1 MTEKQL
7 SFSTTIH
14 GVDLEAEIS
23 VGPRGGGYA
32 TEEHLEYARALAEHL
47 MDVTAEYEPEE
58 DARSETLDAY
68 VVLANTLQV
77 LDLARDS
84 EDTTAKQ
91 IKEYLFHAASNLEV
105 LAAWDPRFAMAYH
118 LARLG
123 EAEAGNFDYVHVSD
137 LVESIE
143 TWMPLRYA
151 DAGYTPH
158 RVIVDDRQSEED
170 FQTTRLPDHTAVSI
184 RMVDDEDVTE
194 EDFNVTGRMVL
205 PVPMFPDGTLENRVT
220 VQSLMHD
227 KTVFCRFTTNRDAFH
242 LLRTLGEAVEMFT
255 AERRGEFPLDFYTE
269 LAYAKQLCWAAG
281 SQRFLEDGIYRRNVI
296 DALYPSLIVLSL
308 FGPEYEMPKHL
319 AKLAETLNEDMTS
332 DAAVHIVNT
341 IDAWLP
347 RDVKEYVPAGWGENF
362 DAQMPMT
369 LLDGINALPGARF
382 VVVFDDQTREDFEA
396 TRMPDKSK
404 LTPMDIGP
412 EIDPRVLGGG
422 GGMQVFRTWV

>member
-1 MTEKQL
+1 MTKKLL
-7 SFSTTIH
+7 SFSTTVH
-14 GVDLEAEIS
+14 GVELEAEIS
-23 VGPRGGGYA
+23 VGPRNGGSA
-32 TEEHLEYARALAEHL
+32 TEEHLEYARSLTEHL

-58 DARSETLDAY
+58 DARNESLDAY
-68 VVLANTLQV
+68 AVLANTLQV

-123 EAEAGNFDYVHVSD
+123 EAEAGNFDYVRVSD

-170 FQTTRLPDHTAVSI
+170 FQATRIPDHTAVSI
-184 RMVDDEDVTE
+184 RMVDDEEVTE
-194 EDFNVTGRMVL
+194 DDFNVTGRMVL
-205 PVPMFPDGTLENRVT
+205 PMPMFPDDTLETRVM

-227 KTVFCRFTTNRDAFH
+227 KTVICSFTTNREAFH
-242 LLRTLGEAVEMFT
+242 LLRTLGEAAEAYT
-255 AERRGEFPLDFYTE
+255 AERRGELPIDFYTE

-281 SQRFLEDGIYRRNVI
+281 SKRFLEDGIYRRNVI
-296 DALYPSLIVLSL
+296 DELYPSLIVLSL

-319 AKLAETLNEDMTS
+319 VKLAETLNEDMTS
-332 DAAVHIVNT
+332 DAAIHIVHT

-347 RDVKEYVPAGWGENF
+347 RDVNDYVPVGWGENF
-362 DAQMPMT
+362 DAQMSMT
-369 LLDGINALPGARF
+369 LIDGINALPGARF
-382 VVVFDDQTREDFEA
+382 VVVFDDQTRDEFEA
-396 TRMPDKSK
+396 TGMTDKSK
-404 LTPMDIGP
+404 LIPMDIGP
-412 EIDPRVLGGG
+412 EIDPRVLGAGG
-422 GGMQVFRTWV
+422 GVQVFRTAV